1 MLIYSDYLA
10 VDDAFWDEEFGTSSS
25 RQRRSKT
32 DKSERR
38 RGVGREII
46 LQRYKVMQVKLQD
59 RNGNYFTVK
68 KKVRYEICLKSL
80 DIKRRYI
87 R

>member
-1 MLIYSDYLA
+1 MA

-25 RQRRSKT
+25 RQRRTKA

-38 RGVGREII
+38 RGIGREII

-68 KKVRYEICLKSL
+68 KKVRYATQ
-80 DIKRRYI
+80 
-87 R
+87 